1 MRGSL
6 SGRHVG
12 GAHLGGIMCIFCE
25 IVKGNIPSKK
35 VYEDESMIIIE
46 DLHPQAPVHL
56 LMIPREHF
64 KDVTEMSEEQGAT
77 LGKCLAKLGS
87 LPDSL
92 GLADGFRLVSNKG
105 ENGCQSV
112 GHLHVHI
119 LGGKKLSEQMA

>member
-1 MRGSL
+1 
-6 SGRHVG
+6 
-12 GAHLGGIMCIFCE
+12 MCIFCE
-25 IVKGNIPSKK
+25 IVKGSIPSEK

-56 LMIPREHF
+56 LLIPREHF
-64 KDVTEMSEEQGAT
+64 KDVTETSEEQGAT

-87 LPDSL
+87 LADSL